1 MAIRVILIGGLVILT
16 FVCLLVLKSR
26 LATRLFVAS
35 QLLLG
40 ITLVIFPETT
50 NRLAALVGVG
60 RGVDLLFYILV
71 LVGYAVALV
80 VLAKFRR
87 VERQITEIARQ
98 VALQSAQMPAMDAA
112 ENCASSVKKE

>member
-16 FVCLLVLKSR
+16 LVCLLALKSR
-26 LATRLFVAS
+26 LATRLFVAA

-40 ITLVIFPETT
+40 IGLVLFPETT

-60 RGVDLLFYILV
+60 RGADLLFYIMV

-87 VERQITEIARQ
+87 IERQITELARQ
-98 VALQSAQMPAMDAA
+98 VALQNAKLP
-112 ENCASSVKKE
+112 CASARECNGQSSKEE